1 MAGTQRFPD
10 AALDAYGAA
19 HPGTGLGIGAVLE
32 LTGPPPSRAEV
43 AASLRPVA
51 ALLGTGD
58 PLGCVEEPAE
68 AAGRGLLDVA
78 GDLVGRALGP
88 RRWSCAQVTG
98 LPGGT
103 FALVWRAD
111 HRLLDGAGVAGALA
125 AWAGVPAR
133 ATAAAPRAGART
145 GWRVLPADPLRA
157 AWLCA
162 RPLLGR
168 RLPGALPAATALS
181 YACAAVPL
189 DTLRD
194 AGRAHGASVNDVYL
208 AALAGALRARP
219 LPGAT
224 GRAVRALVPVNVRGA
239 TDAAVLHNR
248 HIPLRLDLPVTEPD
262 PARRLALVA
271 ARTRGGVRALG
282 HPLVGAVYRA
292 LPAAVGGLLVER
304 YFGEG
309 RADLLAS
316 NVRGPADPLRVAGRR
331 VLRVLPL
338 NFLPAAHRFSAV
350 LATAQGTAGVGFT
363 VAGPRAEA
371 EALAAAWT
379 AEARLLAAAADQ
391 ATTGGSS
398 APPMAPAR

>member
-1 MAGTQRFPD
+1 MAGTPGFPD

-32 LTGPPPSRAEV
+32 LAGPPPSRADV
-43 AASLRPVA
+43 AASLLPVA

-58 PLGCVEEPAE
+58 PLGCVEEPAD
-68 AAGRGLLDVA
+68 AAGRGLPDVA
-78 GDLVGRALGP
+78 ADLVGRALGP
-88 RRWSCAQVTG
+88 RRWTCAQVTG

-103 FALVWRAD
+103 FALAWRAD

-133 ATAAAPRAGART
+133 ATAAAPRAAQRGAA
-145 GWRVLPADPLRA
+145 LADPLRA

-168 RLPGALPAATALS
+168 GLPGAPPAPTALS

-189 DTLRD
+189 DALRD

-219 LPGAT
+219 LPGAA
-224 GRAVRALVPVNVRGA
+224 GRAVRALVPVNLRGA
-239 TDAAVLHNR
+239 ADAAVLHNR

-271 ARTRGGVRALG
+271 ARTRRGVRALG

-292 LPAAVGGLLVER
+292 LPAAAGGLFVER
-304 YFGEG
+304 YFGAG

-316 NVRGPADPLRVAGRR
+316 NVRGPADALSVAGRR

-379 AEARLLAAAADQ
+379 AEARLLTAAAAQ
-391 ATTGGSS
+391 AATGGSS